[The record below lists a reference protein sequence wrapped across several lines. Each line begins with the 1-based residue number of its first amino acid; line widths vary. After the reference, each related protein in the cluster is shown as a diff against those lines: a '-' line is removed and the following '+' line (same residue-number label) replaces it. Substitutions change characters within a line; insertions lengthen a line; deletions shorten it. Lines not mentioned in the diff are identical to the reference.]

1 MILTGMI
8 LDTET
13 TGLSPVNDEIIE
25 IGYILFTYDDERD
38 LYLDTLEEG
47 TYLREPLSASA
58 RKNYPFAFRIHSIP
72 FEDVKGKSFDDE
84 KVKAAI
90 KKADFIIAHNAS
102 FDKSFTVKMYPE
114 LFSKK
119 WYCSARNIPWKT
131 YGYYSAKLISLL
143 HSHKLASSQT
153 HRALDDVRQL
163 KQLLMSSNYEGKSY
177 LKVALSS
184 ASPVNKT
191 VKCPLSGVKQ
201 KQADGTSPQTYIP
214 SLSAK
219 DILSLLKEEG
229 KDRYLVY
236 TETGR
241 YIGFIGAAKS
251 RQIEASLREGLGMK
265 AEVKELSVNE
275 KGEHHCLIS
284 VTIEPAKKKE
294 AAR

>member
-72 FEDVKGKSFDDE
+72 FEDVKGKSFDDD

-90 KKADFIIAHNAS
+90 KKQILSLPTMLRLTKALRSKCTLS
-102 FDKSFTVKMYPE
+102 FF
-114 LFSKK
+114 KK

-184 ASPVNKT
+184 ASPVKKT
-191 VKCPLSGVKQ
+191 VMCPLSGVKQ

-241 YIGFIGAAKS
+241 YIGFIGAAKT

-265 AEVKELSVNE
+265 AEVSELSVNE
-275 KGEHHCLIS
+275 KGEHHCTVS
-284 VTIEPAKKKE
+284 VTIEPVKKKQT
-294 AAR
+294 AR